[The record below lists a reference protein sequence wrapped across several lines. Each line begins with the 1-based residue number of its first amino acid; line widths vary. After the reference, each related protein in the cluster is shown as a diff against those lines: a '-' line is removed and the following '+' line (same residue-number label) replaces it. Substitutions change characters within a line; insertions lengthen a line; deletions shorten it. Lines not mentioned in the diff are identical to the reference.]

1 MGRKPYGRGDKW
13 NVFSDS
19 SGDSSGQIRTH
30 LEAAPVRKIYI
41 LNLGRKG
48 EDREIFSC
56 VCCFLAALS
65 SK

>member
-1 MGRKPYGRGDKW
+1 MGRKLYGRGDKW

-48 EDREIFSC
+48 DRESFSC
-56 VCCFLAALS
+56 VCCCLAALS